1 MNLSPRATAI
11 LFGTA
16 IGAPLGATAGWAYM
30 RQLEARNAANAVAI
44 GLPPK
49 MNAGAGDFVKLG
61 IALLALVR
69 QVDDLFRP

>member
-1 MNLSPRATAI
+1 VNLSPKTTAI
-11 LFGTA
+11 LLGTA
-16 IGAPLGATAGWAYM
+16 IGATLGATAGWAYI
-30 RQLEARNAANAVAI
+30 RELESRNAANALAI